1 MIVKTQLDDAAQ
13 AIGDI
18 LTKLKPGASKKL
30 NFLRMLPSMA
40 RHRYVVLMLG
50 LYFALYFVYE
60 VL

>member
-1 MIVKTQLDDAAQ
+1 MIVKTQLEDAAL

-18 LTKLKPGASKKL
+18 LTKLEPGALKKP
-30 NFLRMLPSMA
+30 NFLGMLPEWPDTAM
-40 RHRYVVLMLG
+40 LMLC